1 MSDPICGGH
10 SAPSDSEVPEDLTEI
25 VKTLE
30 GEIGSAT
37 GSTGPFEIKSFTQQV
52 RFFLLSRRFKESPTH
67 EEAPVKLEARE
78 DIRCD
83 VQEAGVLGR
92 VTKQDSRQDS
102 RLIQQFQ
109 LPLSSGAPRTT
120 RLLSR
125 RRRSARTEANEDAW
139 LTEALLSLD
148 PSPPSPP
155 SPPRF
160 TLADELAVWKAH
172 ADRCLILQSCG
183 LDGFFDEVAESSG
196 SSPPEPMLVD
206 EEVET
211 SLDDAG
217 WSPPSLTLPQR
228 RSSNPPTTQVVA
240 GMIYHVK
247 LAAAEE
253 AYVHA
258 RIFKP
263 LPHTGAAATLQVAKS
278 GFGKDDELAV
288 MNPE

>member
-37 GSTGPFEIKSFTQQV
+37 GSTGPFEIKSFTQ
-52 RFFLLSRRFKESPTH
+52 
-67 EEAPVKLEARE
+67 
-78 DIRCD
+78 
-83 VQEAGVLGR
+83 
-92 VTKQDSRQDS
+92 
-102 RLIQQFQ
+102 
-109 LPLSSGAPRTT
+109 
-120 RLLSR
+120 
-125 RRRSARTEANEDAW
+125 
-139 LTEALLSLD
+139 
-148 PSPPSPP
+148 
-155 SPPRF
+155 
-160 TLADELAVWKAH
+160 
-172 ADRCLILQSCG
+172 
-183 LDGFFDEVAESSG
+183 
-196 SSPPEPMLVD
+196 
-206 EEVET
+206 
-211 SLDDAG
+211 
-217 WSPPSLTLPQR
+217 
-228 RSSNPPTTQVVA
+228 QVVA